1 MSWNHLSTQNKAER
15 GEIWGEIAQN
25 LSGLSLPKFTVRTRS
40 GRDRLTLLLKKYKEK
55 MRNEEQGS
63 GMKCDEET
71 ELGMALSE
79 IIEKEQAAHLQ
90 RKENTN
96 TFTKKNENEKASA
109 EESRLKAL
117 ERLGQTKKRNAGL
130 CDEVI
135 KPKSKRSTT
144 EAVQILKEK
153 FENEKKFRKEEME
166 LKKKEQENKA
176 AQRQM
181 LIDQQRQNQQQCQDV
196 MKILAEQQHR
206 QEQQLQN
213 FQMLF
218 LQQQQQQSQ
227 MLISLLE
234 KVIPKS
240 S

>member
-1 MSWNHLSTQNKAER
+1 
-15 GEIWGEIAQN
+15 
-25 LSGLSLPKFTVRTRS
+25 
-40 GRDRLTLLLKKYKEK
+40 
-55 MRNEEQGS
+55 
-63 GMKCDEET
+63 MKCDEET
-71 ELGMALSE
+71 ELEMALPE
-79 IIEKEQAAHLQ
+79 IMEKEQAADLE

-96 TFTKKNENEKASA
+96 TLTKKNENDKASA

-117 ERLGQTKKRNAGL
+117 EPLGQTKRRNADS
-130 CDEVI
+130 CDEAI
-135 KPKSKRSTT
+135 KTKSRRSTT

-153 FENEKKFRKEEME
+153 FENEKEFRKEEME

-176 AQRQM
+176 AQHQM
-181 LIDQQRQNQQQCQDV
+181 LIDQQRQNQQQYQDV
-196 MKILAEQQHR
+196 MKMMAEQQQR

-227 MLISLLE
+227 MLMSLLE
-234 KVIPKS
+234 KVMLKS